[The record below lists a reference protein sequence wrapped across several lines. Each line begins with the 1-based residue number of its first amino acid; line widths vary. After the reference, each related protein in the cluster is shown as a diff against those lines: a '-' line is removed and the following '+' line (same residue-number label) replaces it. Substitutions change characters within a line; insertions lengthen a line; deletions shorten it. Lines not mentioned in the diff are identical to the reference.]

1 MKGKFFWEF
10 YFEITGPLGSFL
22 WRIVQT
28 NFSLLRFER
37 MSPEQISSEISSH
50 RRRVPRGIPAELRN
64 TLRDLL
70 KDRSVEGELRS
81 TMRHVIG
88 NSIPQDLTLGELFS
102 RIEESG
108 QDLSEEQLQRLQN
121 FKVKCEENE
130 IPMDEPL
137 RSILVDRQ
145 YMPSGEMRAFFFP
158 DEAND
163 ENSTSSR
170 TRALRDRIRAFSR
183 FKSARDS
190 ARETSSKRRFQILS
204 KRWERLIEGEVRRI
218 RRNQQLSENEKAV
231 IIENIKERAAEVW
244 KDALSEAPNA
254 TKLTRREFGLLRNFA
269 KKLVQEA
276 IQMDERREERETIA
290 AEEIMKALYERLLTL
305 DVTADQARAIVN
317 DLDSKVSASFSA
329 FFPFITNSH

>member
-1 MKGKFFWEF
+1 M
-10 YFEITGPLGSFL
+10 TP
-22 WRIVQT
+22 
-28 NFSLLRFER
+28 
-37 MSPEQISSEISSH
+37 
-50 RRRVPRGIPAELRN
+50 
-64 TLRDLL
+64 
-70 KDRSVEGELRS
+70 
-81 TMRHVIG
+81 
-88 NSIPQDLTLGELFS
+88 
-102 RIEESG
+102 
-108 QDLSEEQLQRLQN
+108 
-121 FKVKCEENE
+121 
-130 IPMDEPL
+130 
-137 RSILVDRQ
+137 
-145 YMPSGEMRAFFFP
+145 FP
-158 DEAND
+158 DEALRFHSGLFSD

-276 IQMDERREERETIA
+276 KAAADNPLQRTEDDYLLQCRERKHRHAVAQRQCNKVERIR
-290 AEEIMKALYERLLTL
+290 ALLARRVERARRHRLRLLQVCLPRPSKYSDHEWLKAQLLAKDILLVRLPGWWSTL
-305 DVTADQARAIVN
+305 ALSPLRCGGKMRRV
-317 DLDSKVSASFSA
+317 LLSG
-329 FFPFITNSH
+329 FPAHGR